1 MTNTINVL
9 LTAAVTYN
17 GATVDAGETIELPE
31 KSALAL
37 INEGTATEAEKGTL
51 EPSNENGNQEDGE
64 GTNEAQTKANEL
76 NKQALD
82 DKYKGKIPELKEHAK
97 EVEVE
102 FAHDV
107 TKEKLIEAILEAGK
121 AEAVLAK

>member
-1 MTNTINVL
+1 MTKTLTVL
-9 LTAAVTYN
+9 LAAAVHFN
-17 GATVDAGETIELPE
+17 GAKVEAGELIELPE
-31 KSALAL
+31 NSALAL
-37 INEGTATEAEKGTL
+37 IKEGNASEAEKGTS
-51 EPSNENGNQEDGE
+51 ETSKENGEQEP
-64 GTNEAQTKANEL
+64 GTDPNEAETAAYEL
-76 NKQALD
+76 NKRALD
-82 DKYKGKIPELKEHAK
+82 DKYKGKIPELKDHAK

>member
-1 MTNTINVL
+1 MTKSISVIL
-9 LTAAVTYN
+9 SAAVTFN
-17 GATVDAGETIELPE
+17 GATVEAGETIELPE

-37 INEGTATEAEKGTL
+37 VKEGTASEAEKGTL

-64 GTNEAQTKANEL
+64 GTNDAGAEAYEL

-82 DKYKGKIPELKEHAK
+82 DKYVGKIPELKAHAK

-102 FAHDV
+102 FAHDA
-107 TKEKLIEAILEAGK
+107 TKGDIIEAVLEAGK